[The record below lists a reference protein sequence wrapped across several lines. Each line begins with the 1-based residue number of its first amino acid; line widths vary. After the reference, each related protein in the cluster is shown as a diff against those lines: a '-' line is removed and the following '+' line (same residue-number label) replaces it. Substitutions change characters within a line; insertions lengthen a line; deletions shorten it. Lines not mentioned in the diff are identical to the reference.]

1 MNYGSS
7 TSSWKTWIWVKLD
20 LILTMKDTYINSN
33 LRPFTKF
40 TINSKRTEFKDIL
53 PWNIPQ
59 VVTKTV
65 TISTRIV
72 ISYAIKQFILL
83 RFWWKV
89 NGNWDSNIIRIS
101 LLKESRCK
109 TNTSIRRKKEIQKSK
124 TVRVA
129 VRDPRTID
137 SHLIKVIWDRKNITE
152 FTRSTGLTRMG

>member
-1 MNYGSS
+1 MDSFILLAYASLAASRTLLQLLLACLNFALDSEDLSCWNKQKSAFYEL
-7 TSSWKTWIWVKLD
+7 WQQHKQRKNMDMRLD

-65 TISTRIV
+65 PISTRIV

-83 RFWWKV
+83 RFW
-89 NGNWDSNIIRIS
+89 
-101 LLKESRCK
+101 
-109 TNTSIRRKKEIQKSK
+109 
-124 TVRVA
+124 
-129 VRDPRTID
+129 
-137 SHLIKVIWDRKNITE
+137 
-152 FTRSTGLTRMG
+152 